1 MYSVLYPES
10 NLDRFSGMV
19 PEWFRNQIL
28 VNFLEWFRNGSGI
41 KFLVGF
47 PEWFRNGSGNVP

>member
-10 NLDRFSGMV
+10 NFGDFSGMV

-28 VNFLEWFRNGSGI
+28 VD
-41 KFLVGF
+41 F
-47 PEWFRNGSGNVP
+47 PERFRSGSGNVLCIV